1 MTEEQDQ
8 GKTQKDIQGKK
19 PKKNR
24 PIGRIIATALLAGFL
39 GGGVAVGAGYI
50 YTQTTDFIGK
60 STGSLSDG
68 KTTIKAPTISG
79 KSNATKVYNNLK
91 GAVVSVIN
99 QQATSS
105 SSTIYGDSSK
115 KSSSSTSSSSTLQ
128 TASEGS
134 GVIYKDADG
143 YAYIVTNYH
152 VISGAKRIQVVL
164 YDGTKVVAKKVG
176 SDAMTDLA
184 VLRISGSDV
193 KTVAQFGNSNQI
205 KTGQTVLA
213 IGSPLGTDYASS
225 VTEGIIS
232 ASKRLVSNTSESG
245 KTNYG
250 DSIAI
255 QTDAAINPGNSGGPL
270 VNTSGQVIGI
280 NSQKLTETD
289 EGESV
294 EGMGFAIPS
303 NTVVSIINKLI
314 KYGKVVRPA
323 LGVEVVDLSEVSSD
337 VVKKTL
343 KLPSKVKTG
352 IVIAGF
358 SSDKSPAKKAG
369 IKKYDVIVAVNGEK
383 VSNLADMRDI
393 IYKLKVGD
401 TVKITYYR
409 ASTEKTVKVKMTE
422 TLKQ

>member
-1 MTEEQDQ
+1 
-8 GKTQKDIQGKK
+8 
-19 PKKNR
+19 
-24 PIGRIIATALLAGFL
+24 
-39 GGGVAVGAGYI
+39 
-50 YTQTTDFIGK
+50 
-60 STGSLSDG
+60 
-68 KTTIKAPTISG
+68 
-79 KSNATKVYNNLK
+79 
-91 GAVVSVIN
+91 
-99 QQATSS
+99 
-105 SSTIYGDSSK
+105 
-115 KSSSSTSSSSTLQ
+115 
-128 TASEGS
+128 
-134 GVIYKDADG
+134 
-143 YAYIVTNYH
+143 

-164 YDGTKVVAKKVG
+164 YEGTKVVAKKVG

-294 EGMGFAIPS
+294 DGMGFA
-303 NTVVSIINKLI
+303 
-314 KYGKVVRPA
+314 
-323 LGVEVVDLSEVSSD
+323 
-337 VVKKTL
+337 
-343 KLPSKVKTG
+343 
-352 IVIAGF
+352 
-358 SSDKSPAKKAG
+358 
-369 IKKYDVIVAVNGEK
+369 
-383 VSNLADMRDI
+383 
-393 IYKLKVGD
+393 
-401 TVKITYYR
+401 
-409 ASTEKTVKVKMTE
+409 
-422 TLKQ
+422 